1 MLTISTFYKF
11 VSIDNCSELQ
21 AALQTYC
28 EQHQILGTIL
38 LATEGIN
45 GSIAGMPAAVTAVLA
60 YLRQDPRFSDLSYQE
75 ATGASAGKPPF
86 SKLKIKIKA
95 EIVTFRS
102 DQADP
107 TQQVGTY
114 VAPQDWN
121 TLISD
126 PEVVV
131 IDTRNDYEVEVGT
144 FSGAIDPQTSSFT
157 ELPSYVQ
164 QHLDPQT
171 HPKVAMF
178 CTGGIRCEKATA
190 WMLAAGFQE
199 VYHLQGGI
207 INYLQQIPATE
218 SKWQGECFVFDDRVA
233 ITHGLAPGTH
243 VMCYACGLPMP
254 QARLTPNCPHCGATP

>member
-1 MLTISTFYKF
+1 MLIIATFYKF

-21 AALQTYC
+21 ATLQEYC
-28 EQHQILGTIL
+28 EQHHILGTIL

-45 GSIAGMPAAVTAVLA
+45 GSIAGTAETIDAAMA
-60 YLRQDPRFSDLSYQE
+60 YLRQDPRLSDLTYQ
-75 ATGASAGKPPF
+75 TASWAGKPPF
-86 SKLKIKIKA
+86 SKLKIKVKS

-114 VAPQDWN
+114 VAPPDWN
-121 TLISD
+121 TLIND
-126 PEVVV
+126 PAVVV

-144 FSGAIDPQTSSFT
+144 FAGAIDPHTASFT
-157 ELPSYVQ
+157 ELPAYVQ
-164 QHLDPQT
+164 QHLDPQQ

-207 INYLQQIPATE
+207 INYLQQIPASE

-243 VMCYACGLPMP
+243 MMCYACGLPMP
-254 QARLTPNCPHCGATP
+254 QERPTPNCPHCEAIP

>member
-1 MLTISTFYKF
+1 MLTIATFYKF

-21 AALQTYC
+21 ASVRDYC

-45 GSIAGMPAAVTAVLA
+45 GSIAGTAEAITAALA
-60 YLRQDPRFSDLSYQE
+60 YLRQDPRLSDLSHQE
-75 ATGASAGKPPF
+75 AICQGKPPF
-86 SKLKIKIKA
+86 SKLKVKVKS

-121 TLISD
+121 ALISD
-126 PEVVV
+126 PAVIL

-144 FSGAIDPQTSSFT
+144 FAGAIDPQTSSFN
-157 ELPSYVQ
+157 ELPTYVSQ
-164 QHLDPQT
+164 NLDPQKN
-171 HPKVAMF
+171 PKVAMF

-190 WMLAAGFQE
+190 WMLAAGFKE
-199 VYHLQGGI
+199 VYHLEGGI
-207 INYLQQIPATE
+207 INYLKQIPVTE
-218 SKWQGECFVFDDRVA
+218 SKWQGECFVFDRRVA
-233 ITHGLAPGTH
+233 VTHGLEPGTH
-243 VMCYACGLPMP
+243 LMCYDCGFPMP
-254 QARLTPNCPHCGATP
+254 QERLTADCPHCGAVS